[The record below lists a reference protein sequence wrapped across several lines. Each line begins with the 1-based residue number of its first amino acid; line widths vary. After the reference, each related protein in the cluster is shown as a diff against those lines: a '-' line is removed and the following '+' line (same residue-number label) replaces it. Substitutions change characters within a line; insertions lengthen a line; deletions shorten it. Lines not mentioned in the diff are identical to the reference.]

1 MQWGWQWRWRVKS
14 REPTQVPFPH
24 KMTWVASFFQVL
36 RKKSEATILQPEIKV
51 TRLWGAGDAT
61 QNGWIFGKVL
71 KGGGHFQS
79 KNLCCRFCTFKQ
91 AFFWTL
97 SEENCNIFFWKWGGG
112 VTCCLEIFRKIIHFG
127 RVTRPWEWQV
137 SSHCL
142 EPLCCVTIN
151 GSIDYTISL
160 SNAGRIIALLCTV
173 SHSLTPVQTLVW
185 RFWL

>member
-1 MQWGWQWRWRVKS
+1 
-14 REPTQVPFPH
+14 
-24 KMTWVASFFQVL
+24 MTWVASFFQVL

-71 KGGGHFQS
+71 KGGGVIFNP
-79 KNLCCRFCTFKQ
+79 KIYVAGFAPLNRPFFGRFPKK
-91 AFFWTL
+91 
-97 SEENCNIFFWKWGGG
+97 NCNIFFWKWEGG
-112 VTCCLEIFRKIIHFG
+112 VTCCLEIFWKIIHFG

-160 SNAGRIIALLCTV
+160 SNAGRIIALLCTMY
-173 SHSLTPVQTLVW
+173 SQSLTPVQTLVW

>member
-97 SEENCNIFFWKWGGG
+97 SEKNCNIIFWKWGGG
-112 VTCCLEIFRKIIHFG
+112 VTCCWKFSEKSSILVASPVPENDRSPHIVLSHF
-127 RVTRPWEWQV
+127 VAWPLMVQLITQYLYQTQV
-137 SSHCL
+137 
-142 EPLCCVTIN
+142 V
-151 GSIDYTISL
+151 SL
-160 SNAGRIIALLCTV
+160 PCFVQSTT
-173 SHSLTPVQTLVW
+173 HSLLF
-185 RFWL
+185 RL

>member
-97 SEENCNIFFWKWGGG
+97 SEKNCNIIFWKWWGGG
-112 VTCCLEIFRKIIHFG
+112 
-127 RVTRPWEWQV
+127 PWEWQV